1 MLEALNRFARLASA
15 RSEVVGA
22 SLIILM
28 IIMMVIPL
36 SPIVIDL
43 LLAVNISICI
53 LLVISAVMIETPLS
67 FSSFPALLL
76 MTTLFR
82 LALTISTTRLILLE
96 ADAGHIVQTFGEF
109 VVGGNIAVGLTIFII
124 ISVVNFLV
132 VTKGSERVAEVAAR
146 FSLDGMPGN
155 LCLLSFQPSRPRC

>member
-28 IIMMVIPL
+28 IVMMVIPL
-36 SPIVIDL
+36 NPAVIDV

-53 LLVISAVMIETPLS
+53 LLVISAVLIETPLA
-67 FSSFPALLL
+67 FSSFPAILLI
-76 MTTLFR
+76 TTLFR

-96 ADAGHIVQTFGEF
+96 ADAGLRRIPQHQRAGDEDGGVGADEDAGED
-109 VVGGNIAVGLTIFII
+109 G
-124 ISVVNFLV
+124 
-132 VTKGSERVAEVAAR
+132 EREVAEGGTTHEEEEE
-146 FSLDGMPGN
+146 DGDQGADGG
-155 LCLLSFQPSRPRC
+155 